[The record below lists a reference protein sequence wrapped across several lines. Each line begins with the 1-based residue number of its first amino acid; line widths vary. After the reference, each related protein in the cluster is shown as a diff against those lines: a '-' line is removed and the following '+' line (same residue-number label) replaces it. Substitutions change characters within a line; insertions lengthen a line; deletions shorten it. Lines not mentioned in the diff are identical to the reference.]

1 MRRAEM
7 VASGT
12 PKRPW
17 WSRLVVAVLVMVSLV
32 TAPVTASAGGP
43 GTLEPLTDE
52 QWAAHVQ
59 EVDAKVAE
67 ALAQG
72 RATSVTHTVNGDG
85 VRWLPERAAKQRRI
99 AAELYA
105 RGAWVPNEGEALF
118 TGGLPGAGKTTALH
132 QNPDVEPSRY
142 LVLNADD
149 AKEKLCEHG
158 LVPLIDGIAPLEG
171 SELVQKEA
179 SAIADLVAGLAVRDH
194 KNVIWDTTM
203 SSRESVDR
211 RVDRLRDE
219 GYDRFT
225 ALFLDVPIDVSLR
238 RVDQRHRQGY
248 EKYRNGD
255 RCEGRHVLASY
266 IQSAADPDYTSVN
279 RRVFEDRKAR
289 FDRWYL
295 YDATDIPATLVDH
308 G

>member
-1 MRRAEM
+1 MAATSEKAARVR
-7 VASGT
+7 
-12 PKRPW
+12 
-17 WSRLVVAVLVMVSLV
+17 WSRLALAVLATLSLA
-32 TAPVTASAGGP
+32 TGPATASAGAP
-43 GTLEPLTDE
+43 ASPAPLTDE
-52 QWAAHVQ
+52 QWTAHVQ
-59 EVDAKVAE
+59 EVDAKVAD

-72 RATSVTHTVNGDG
+72 RATSVTHTVDGDG
-85 VRWLPERAAKQRRI
+85 VRWLPERAAWQRQI

-105 RGAWVPNEGEALF
+105 RGAWAPDEGEVLF

-132 QNPDVEPSRY
+132 QNPDVDPSRY

-158 LVPLIDGIAPLEG
+158 LVPEVDGIAPLEG

-179 SAIADLVAGLAVRDH
+179 SVIADLVTGMAAKDH

-203 SSRESVDR
+203 SSHDGVDR

-225 ALFLDVPIDVSLR
+225 ALFLDVPIEVSLR
-238 RVDQRHRQGY
+238 RVDQRHREGY
-248 EKYRNGD
+248 EKYRDGD

-279 RRVFEDRKAR
+279 RRVFEDRKTS

-295 YDATDIPATLVDH
+295 YDATDIPATLVDQ

>member
-1 MRRAEM
+1 M
-7 VASGT
+7 
-12 PKRPW
+12 
-17 WSRLVVAVLVMVSLV
+17 LAVLVAASLV
-32 TAPVTASAGGP
+32 AAPITAAAEGP

-52 QWAAHVQ
+52 QWVAHVR
-59 EVDAKVAE
+59 EVEDKVAE

-72 RATSVTHTVNGDG
+72 RATSVTHTVGGDG
-85 VRWLPERAAKQRRI
+85 VHWLPERAAKQRLI
-99 AAELYA
+99 AAELYT
-105 RGAWVPNEGEALF
+105 RGSWVPDEGEALF
-118 TGGLPGAGKTTALH
+118 TGGLPGAGKTTALN
-132 QNPDVEPSRY
+132 QNPDVDPSRY

-158 LVPLIDGIAPLEG
+158 LVPRVDGIAPLEG
-171 SELVQKEA
+171 SELVQEEA
-179 SAIADLVAGLAVRDH
+179 SVIAGLVAELAARNR

-203 SSRESVDR
+203 SSHSGVDR
-211 RVDRLRDE
+211 RLDRLRDK

-238 RVDQRHRQGY
+238 RVDQRHREGY

-255 RCEGRHVLASY
+255 RCEGRHVMAAY
-266 IQSAADPDYTSVN
+266 IRGSADPDHTSVN

-295 YDATDIPATLVDH
+295 YDATTIPATLVDQ

>member
-1 MRRAEM
+1 MAATSEEP
-7 VASGT
+7 G
-12 PKRPW
+12 RPW
-17 WSRLVVAVLVMVSLV
+17 WSRLVLAVLVAASLV
-32 TAPVTASAGGP
+32 AAPITAAAEGP

-52 QWAAHVQ
+52 QWVAHVR
-59 EVDAKVAE
+59 EVEDKVAE

-72 RATSVTHTVNGDG
+72 RATSVTHTVGGDG
-85 VRWLPERAAKQRRI
+85 VHWLPERAAKQRLI
-99 AAELYA
+99 AAELYT
-105 RGAWVPNEGEALF
+105 RGSWVPDEGEALF
-118 TGGLPGAGKTTALH
+118 TGGLPGAGKTTALN
-132 QNPDVEPSRY
+132 QNPDVDPSRY

-158 LVPLIDGIAPLEG
+158 LVPRVDGIAPLEG
-171 SELVQKEA
+171 SELVQEEA
-179 SAIADLVAGLAVRDH
+179 SVIAGLVAELAARNR

-203 SSRESVDR
+203 SSHSGVDR
-211 RVDRLRDE
+211 RLDRLRDK

-238 RVDQRHRQGY
+238 RVDQRHREGY

-255 RCEGRHVLASY
+255 RCEGRHVMAAY
-266 IQSAADPDYTSVN
+266 IRGSADPDHTSVN

-295 YDATDIPATLVDH
+295 YDATTIPATLVDQ

>member
-1 MRRAEM
+1 M
-7 VASGT
+7 VVTSEKA
-12 PKRPW
+12 KRPW
-17 WSRLVVAVLVMVSLV
+17 WSRLTVTVLVTISLAV
-32 TAPVTASAGGP
+32 APVTVSASGP
-43 GTLEPLTDE
+43 GALEPLTDE

-72 RATSVTHTVNGDG
+72 RATAVTHTVNGDG
-85 VRWLPERAAKQRRI
+85 VHWLPERAAKQRRI

-105 RGAWVPNEGEALF
+105 RGAWVPDEGEALF
-118 TGGLPGAGKTTALH
+118 TGGLPGAGKTTALN

-149 AKEKLCEHG
+149 AKEKLCEYG
-158 LVPLIDGIAPLEG
+158 MVPPIDGIAPLEG
-171 SELVQKEA
+171 SELIQQEA
-179 SAIADLVAGLAVRDH
+179 SAITDLVTGLAVQSR

-203 SSRESVDR
+203 SSHGSVDR
-211 RVDRLRDE
+211 RVDRLRDA
-219 GYDRFT
+219 GYDRLT

-279 RRVFEDRKAR
+279 RRVFEDRKTS
-289 FDRWYL
+289 FDHWYL

-308 G
+308 S